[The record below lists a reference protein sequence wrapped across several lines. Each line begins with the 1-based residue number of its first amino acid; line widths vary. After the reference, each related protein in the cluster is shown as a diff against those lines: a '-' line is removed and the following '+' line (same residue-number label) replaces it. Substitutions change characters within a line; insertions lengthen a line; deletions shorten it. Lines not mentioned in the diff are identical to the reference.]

1 MVCEQQQP
9 RLEAAFFRIE
19 LLNGS
24 KDIQEDLLDRIL
36 CLRLIAQ
43 DTSRDCEKA
52 GGVPFKQDCQRISIS
67 ALQVPCQGL
76 IRKKPMS

>member
-1 MVCEQQQP
+1 MVGEQQKP

-36 CLRLIAQ
+36 CFRFIAQ
-43 DTSRDCEKA
+43 DASRDSENT
-52 GGVPFKQDCQRISIS
+52 GGVSFKQDCQSVSIS

-76 IRKKPMS
+76 IR